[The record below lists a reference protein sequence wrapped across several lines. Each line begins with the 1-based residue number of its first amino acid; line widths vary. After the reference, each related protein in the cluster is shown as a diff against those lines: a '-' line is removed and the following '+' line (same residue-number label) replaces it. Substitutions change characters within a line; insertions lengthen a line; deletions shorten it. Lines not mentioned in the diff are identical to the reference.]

1 VIWIILLALE
11 IENRISGAAWE
22 GLSMKRA
29 FLVAVGGLLSLGAGL
44 AAYAQTT
51 VYVFKIPFA
60 FFVGTR
66 EFPAGTYYIDSKRP
80 FDSSQLTLEFIRS
93 GSEAAEIALPSAKT
107 LDAKETRTTPKLVF
121 HQYGSVY
128 FVSEFWGQNG
138 RGKQLAESSQ
148 EIQLAG
154 KQAPT
159 DLTIAAR

>member
-1 VIWIILLALE
+1 
-11 IENRISGAAWE
+11 
-22 GLSMKRA
+22 MKRA
-29 FLVAVGGLLSLGAGL
+29 FLVAVGGLLSFGAGL

-66 EFPAGTYYIDSKRP
+66 ELPAGTYYVDSKRP

-93 GSEAAEIALPSAKT
+93 DSEAGIALPSAKT
-107 LDAKETRTTPKLVF
+107 LEAKETRTTPKLVF

-128 FVSEFWGQNG
+128 FASEFWGENG